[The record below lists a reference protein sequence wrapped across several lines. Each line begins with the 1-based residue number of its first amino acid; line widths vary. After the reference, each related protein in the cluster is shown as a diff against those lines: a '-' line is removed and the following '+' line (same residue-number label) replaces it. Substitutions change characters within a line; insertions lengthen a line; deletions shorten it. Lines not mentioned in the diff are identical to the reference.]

1 VDANQSTETL
11 IAQDFAMLR
20 ADGISHPLMNESWR
34 RMERSSLM
42 SNRPRIIKIDGLPDR
57 CAHLR
62 KIAERIKLDQPE
74 FAADDPE
81 RSAEVPEGGN
91 RVIGPTET
99 GSGRGPHA

>member
-1 VDANQSTETL
+1 
-11 IAQDFAMLR
+11 
-20 ADGISHPLMNESWR
+20 MNKT
-34 RMERSSLM
+34 RS
-42 SNRPRIIKIDGLPDR
+42 IKIDELPDR
-57 CAHLR
+57 LAHLR

-81 RSAEVPEGGN
+81 RNAEVPEGGY